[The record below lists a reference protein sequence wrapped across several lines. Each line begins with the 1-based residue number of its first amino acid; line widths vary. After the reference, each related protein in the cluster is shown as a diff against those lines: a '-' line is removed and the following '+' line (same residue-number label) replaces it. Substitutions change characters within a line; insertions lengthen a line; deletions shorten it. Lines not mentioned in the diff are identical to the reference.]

1 MHIFQ
6 EFIFEEIR
14 PTRTLLAEWRTGV
27 AAYHVLP
34 HTARVTNTVQA
45 QIQTSQDTEE
55 IGMRL
60 QDILPHLLPTAPL
73 PPSTSYTTVTITSD
87 VTSGIT
93 ITLGGCPVKTKY
105 VIPMVCGWE
114 NVKQF

>member
-14 PTRTLLAEWRTGV
+14 PTRTLLAETRTGV